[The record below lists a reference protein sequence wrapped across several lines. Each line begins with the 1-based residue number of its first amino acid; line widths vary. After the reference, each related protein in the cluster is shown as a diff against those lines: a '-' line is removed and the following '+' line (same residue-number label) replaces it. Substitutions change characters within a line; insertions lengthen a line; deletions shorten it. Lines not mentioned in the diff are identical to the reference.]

1 MPPAYNAGFALLYQ
15 RFLRGIAR
23 RCLTDPDKSDPLR
36 HSDGPSASL
45 NHLDCRHG
53 RTRIPIGRVRYPK
66 TLGKRILFHRAPTE
80 LAGHLNPR
88 LRFLQ
93 TQTVSLLFLRFSS
106 PAGWGPWHWCD
117 TWHIHSRLR
126 NPRWPVMPLK
136 GSRHTKIEYWP
147 VGTTYFL
154 LSFTAPLPD
163 FQCFD
168 ICDKRRHNSPK
179 SFRMAFS
186 HISKT
191 FLGISV
197 PQIKKPSHLLLG
209 NSAIFFRQ
217 YAWCPSS
224 PRWVLPCLEISEDFF
239 RYMFWVIYL
248 Y

>member
-1 MPPAYNAGFALLYQ
+1 MPPAYNAGVSLLYQ
-15 RFLRGIAR
+15 QFLRGIAR

-80 LAGHLNPR
+80 PVGRLNPR

-93 TQTVSLLFLRFSS
+93 TQTVFLWFLRFSS

-126 NPRWPVMPLK
+126 NPRWPVMPSK

-154 LSFTAPLPD
+154 LSFKAPLPD

-179 SFRMAFS
+179 SFRMSFT

-191 FLGISV
+191 FQASHSRKLKSQVTQIRQLG
-197 PQIKKPSHLLLG
+197 LLFKTICIIPILPKM
-209 NSAIFFRQ
+209 S
-217 YAWCPSS
+217 
-224 PRWVLPCLEISEDFF
+224 LPCLEIPEYLF
-239 RYMFWVIYL
+239 RYIIFVIYL